1 MISKASRL
9 GLAASFLIACGA
21 PTGLC
26 GCPPALGI
34 GTIAGV
40 VSRRGEQPV
49 AGALVRLELSL
60 TGCEM
65 TDLHRIGREVV
76 VTGYDG
82 TYRHDVAA
90 DTPTDTACAR
100 LTAVD
105 TGGGRRDST
114 VAVGIRMRLVP
125 SYGSGPP
132 PDSLRVDLSFP

>member
-1 MISKASRL
+1 MISKASRF
-9 GLAASFLIACGA
+9 GLAASVLIACGA

-26 GCPPALGI
+26 GCPPPLGV
-34 GTIAGV
+34 GTLAGV

-60 TGCEM
+60 TGCGM
-65 TDLHRIGREVV
+65 TDLHPVGREVA
-76 VTGYDG
+76 VTSYDG

-90 DTPTDTACAR
+90 DTPTDTACIR

-105 TGGGRRDST
+105 TAGGRRDST
-114 VAVGIRMRLVP
+114 AAVGIRMRLVP
-125 SYGSGPP
+125 SYGNGPS